1 MRADGIAAAGIQQ
14 GLTTPF
20 CPHPTAALSNPL
32 HGTEAMQTLTQF
44 ERYMLS
50 LPIPA
55 LRLPELKNPTDVD
68 LWERA
73 WIIGYSCYV
82 PRGDENLRLLA
93 MTSGIL
99 PASEDEVRELELA
112 GY

>member
-1 MRADGIAAAGIQQ
+1 MLR
-14 GLTTPF
+14 LT
-20 CPHPTAALSNPL
+20 N
-32 HGTEAMQTLTQF
+32 F
-44 ERYMLS
+44 ERHL
-50 LPIPA
+50 LAQPIPA
-55 LRLPELKNPTDVD
+55 LRLPELKDATDVD